1 MPTVASIMAELKS
14 KGTAQNRKIYARHG
28 LVAERVYGVSVA
40 EMKRIAKTI
49 RKQQGLA
56 MELYATGIM
65 DAMYLAGMVAD
76 GALMSREQING
87 WAEGAVGMRM
97 IAEYTVPWVTVD
109 NAAGRELALAWMR
122 SKKEQIAAAGW
133 STYSGLVALRDDSD
147 LDLKEIE
154 GLLAAVVKGI
164 AGAQNRERYCMNTF
178 VICVGSYVVPLYK
191 QAMAAAR
198 AIGSVEVD
206 MGETD
211 CKVPLATAYIDKVEA
226 AGRLGRKRKTI
237 RC

>member
-1 MPTVASIMAELKS
+1 MAELKG

-40 EMKRIAKTI
+40 EMKLIAKTI
-49 RKQQGLA
+49 KKQQALA

-76 GALMSREQING
+76 GALMSRAELNA
-87 WAEGAVGMRM
+87 WAEGAAGMQM

-109 NAAGRELALAWMR
+109 HAAGRELALEWMR
-122 SKKEQIAAAGW
+122 SKQDHIAAAGW
-133 STYSGLVALRDDSD
+133 STYSGLVALCDDSA
-147 LDLKEIE
+147 LDLKEVD
-154 GLLAAVVKGI
+154 GLLAAAVKGI
-164 AGAQNRERYCMNTF
+164 PGAQNRERYCMNTF
-178 VICVGSYVVPLYK
+178 VICVGSYVAPLYK
-191 QAMAAAR
+191 QAVAAAR
-198 AIGSVEVD
+198 QIGAVDVE
-206 MGETD
+206 MGQTA